1 MKKIDWNIPVI
12 SFIALFLRV
21 FNILGEV
28 MVCDEGLI
36 IAPVFNFFER
46 GILPFR
52 NWHHPPLR
60 YFFLYLSSKFLGED
74 ILAYRFHSIIFGVG
88 SVILLYFLALKIF
101 KSKEI
106 AALSSLFLATDPLHT
121 AFSRLAIEDSQ
132 LTFFILLSLLLTLKY
147 SEKRESWLLIPIGFT
162 LGLSIATKWL
172 SLPIYLAVV
181 LYVVYLNW
189 NETFRK
195 IDYLKIT
202 NFFICLIL
210 LPLSTYLFAFLP
222 WFQRGYTLN
231 EWLNF
236 QLLMARSAGGVSP
249 TDYGHLI
256 GLSHHAFKWF
266 IFPIS
271 FSYSNVLEGSIIKS
285 VTGFIHPPLWLLFVP
300 AFIYLLRS
308 EESEKFYFLSASI
321 FLFIFPLILMNRPVY
336 LYSATSFTPFVA
348 LITATFFYKLREK
361 NTKYAQIIDILL
373 VIIICYSL
381 FLFPLEAE
389 IPVPYRLYQPL
400 LNIYALFS

>member
-1 MKKIDWNIPVI
+1 M
-12 SFIALFLRV
+12 
-21 FNILGEV
+21 
-28 MVCDEGLI
+28 
-36 IAPVFNFFER
+36 
-46 GILPFR
+46 
-52 NWHHPPLR
+52 
-60 YFFLYLSSKFLGED
+60 
-74 ILAYRFHSIIFGVG
+74 
-88 SVILLYFLALKIF
+88 
-101 KSKEI
+101 
-106 AALSSLFLATDPLHT
+106 
-121 AFSRLAIEDSQ
+121 AIEDSQ
-132 LTFFILLSLLLTLKY
+132 LTFFILLSLFLTLKY
-147 SEKRESWLLIPIGFT
+147 SEKKESWLSIPLGLT
-162 LGLSIATKWL
+162 LGFSIATKWL
-172 SLPIYLAVV
+172 SLPIYLAVI
-181 LYVVYLNW
+181 LYIVYLNW

-202 NFFICLIL
+202 TFFISLIF
-210 LPLSTYLFAFLP
+210 LPLSTYLFTFLP

-236 QLLMARSAGGVSP
+236 QLLMARSAGEVSP

-266 IFPIS
+266 IFPLS
-271 FSYSNVLEGSIIKS
+271 FSYSNVLEGGSIKS

-308 EESEKFYFLSASI
+308 EESEKFYFISASI

-348 LITATFFYKLREK
+348 LITAAFFYKLREK

-373 VIIICYSL
+373 IIIICYSL

-389 IPVPYRLYQPL
+389 IPVPYRLYQPI